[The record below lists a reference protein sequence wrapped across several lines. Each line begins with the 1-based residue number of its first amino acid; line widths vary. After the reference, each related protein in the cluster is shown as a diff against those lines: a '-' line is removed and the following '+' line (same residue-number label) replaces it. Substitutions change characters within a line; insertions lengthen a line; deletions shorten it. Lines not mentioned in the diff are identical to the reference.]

1 MFFAFY
7 SIHQSYLQ
15 SEPVM
20 VQANTLRNLSV
31 SRAMRRQV
39 ICLDQHKT
47 IDHGINTI
55 IKHKI
60 NALLVVGSQLQ
71 PIGVVSKTDIM
82 GAYYA
87 GLPIDSPL
95 EYIMVSPPL
104 FCRSTDSLET
114 ALEQMRSNKVY
125 RLYVTDGHSEDP
137 VGTLAYPDIV
147 GLLYQYCHQCEYSH
161 LNRKK
166 QDNESDPTHRFKAR
180 ELMTTGVKSIPM
192 HETLST
198 VMDALAAYRF
208 GAMLITNE
216 SGLPAGVISKTDL
229 ALTYKHGVTP
239 LVTAETVM
247 STPIHTCDADSLLEE
262 AIKTMILAD
271 IHRLFV
277 HDGNKNQIVGVL
289 SLSDAARGRSGS
301 CHGCIS
307 SRIKVED
314 QD

>member
-1 MFFAFY
+1 
-7 SIHQSYLQ
+7 
-15 SEPVM
+15 M

-31 SRAMRRQV
+31 SRVMRRQI
-39 ICLDQHKT
+39 ICLDHHKT

-55 IKHKI
+55 IKHKV
-60 NALLVVGSQLQ
+60 NALLVVNSQLQ
-71 PIGVVSKTDIM
+71 PTGVVSKTDIM

-104 FCRSTDSLET
+104 FCRSTDSLKT
-114 ALEQMRSNKVY
+114 ALEQMRRNKVY
-125 RLYVTDGHSEDP
+125 RLYVTDSQSEDL
-137 VGTLAYPDIV
+137 VGALAYPDIV
-147 GLLYQYCHQCEYSH
+147 GLLYQYCHQCECSH
-161 LNRKK
+161 LNRKRNG
-166 QDNESDPTHRFKAR
+166 NETYPVHQFKVR
-180 ELMTTGVKSIPM
+180 EVMTKGVKSIPT
-192 HETLST
+192 HKTLNT
-198 VMDALAAYRF
+198 VMDALSAYWF
-208 GAMLITNE
+208 GAILITDKR
-216 SGLPAGVISKTDL
+216 GLPAGVISKTDL

-239 LVTAETVM
+239 SVTADRVM
-247 STPIHTCDADSLLEE
+247 STPVHICNENSLLEE
-262 AIKTMILAD
+262 AIKKMILAD

-277 HDGNKNQIVGVL
+277 HDAINNNHIVGVL